1 MNNGQSEVTELLAAR
16 RPGDDVTGRLVPH
29 VYTELRR
36 LARDV
41 RHGEQRHQTLDT
53 SALVHE
59 AYLKLADPERT
70 SWDGRAHFFGAA
82 ARAMRQVLVDHAR
95 TRNRLK
101 RGAGVRPQSLDD
113 VGTVAGAL
121 PTDHALLDLD
131 DALNRLDALDPRQC
145 RVVECRYFAGM
156 TVEETAA
163 ALDISPATVKREWTT
178 ARAWLY
184 RQLAPPEA

>member
-1 MNNGQSEVTELLAAR
+1 MNNGQAEVTELLASR
-16 RPGDDVTGRLVPH
+16 QQGEDVTDRLVAH
-29 VYTELRR
+29 AYTELRR

-41 RHGEQRHQTLDT
+41 RFGEQRNHTLDT

-59 AYLKLADPERT
+59 AYLKLANPDRT
-70 SWDGRAHFFGAA
+70 SWDSRAHFFGAA

-95 TRNRLK
+95 TRNRIK
-101 RGAGVRPQSLDD
+101 RGAGVKPQSLED
-113 VGTVAGAL
+113 VDTL
-121 PTDHALLDLD
+121 PAAMSEHGLIDLD
-131 DALNRLDALDPRQC
+131 AALTRLEALDPRQC

-156 TVEETAA
+156 TIEETAA

-184 RQLAPPEA
+184 RQLAPPVP